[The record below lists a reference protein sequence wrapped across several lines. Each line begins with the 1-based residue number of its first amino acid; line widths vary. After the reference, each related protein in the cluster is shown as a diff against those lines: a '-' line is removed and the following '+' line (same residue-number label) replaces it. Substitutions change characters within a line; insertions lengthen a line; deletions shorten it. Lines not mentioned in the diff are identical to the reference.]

1 VRIQVDLHSDLI
13 YLNRF
18 IQFEVWFFIFSLLT
32 IVFYLIIAT
41 KINTKRLLFDN
52 KRTRSYSW
60 GKVQVLIFT
69 LLGVLY
75 YIIEIIHNF
84 PSGDLPELPLAFLL
98 ILGASNAV
106 YLGIKLYALLFE
118 ER

>member
-1 VRIQVDLHSDLI
+1 MDLHSGVI

-18 IQFEVWFFIFSLLT
+18 IQFEVWFFIFSLLA
-32 IVFYLIIAT
+32 IVFYLVVAN
-41 KINTKRLLFDN
+41 KINSKRLLFDN
-52 KRTRSYSW
+52 KQARNYSW
-60 GKVQVLIFT
+60 EKVQVLIFT
-69 LLGVLY
+69 LLGLLY
-75 YIIEIIHNF
+75 YIIEMIHNF
-84 PSGDLPELPLAFLL
+84 YSGKLPELPLAFLL